1 VGKKQSTRPE
11 TRAGADDE
19 DERGSWHLRTAG
31 SWFFAILL
39 WVAGVGGILLFGRD
53 GAEVVYAN
61 LQGIHGTVVIDKC
74 AHTKSYAICYGP
86 FDSDDGSVHRKRLE
100 LRTFSHDQPGRHE
113 KTALVSKSYPY
124 AWAADVSPWEQ
135 FIPVAPFVFLALV
148 QTIWLI
154 LSLRARKRR
163 KLAAAAA
170 ATERARAASAAA
182 AAAAAA
188 TAAARAETRQFN
200 RIDLAPPAPEPP
212 GPPRAYPPGPPAGYP
227 TTPTGYPAVQHAHP
241 APSPP
246 SVPSPPSPVVP
257 QPVGPS
263 VPSPAAP
270 AVPSP
275 AVPAPPVPQPAAPPV
290 PPAPSEGGS
299 TYPPAAGRPRPT
311 GPGRVYP
318 SAATQQGDSSG
329 YRFDPKR
336 VDYREAPHSTTG
348 GRKADPP
355 GWQDLLGTPMPPAP
369 PQRARPPRE
378 TPDHG

>member
-1 VGKKQSTRPE
+1 MGKKQSTRPE
-11 TRAGADDE
+11 IRAGADDE
-19 DERGSWHLRTAG
+19 DERGSWHLRSAG
-31 SWFFAILL
+31 SWFFAIML
-39 WVAGVGGILLFGRD
+39 WVAGVGGIALFGRD

-61 LQGIHGTVVIDKC
+61 TQGVHGTVVIDKC
-74 AHTKSYAICYGP
+74 AHTKSYALCYGS
-86 FDSDDGSVHRKRLE
+86 FDSDDKSVHRDRLE
-100 LRTFSHDQPGRHE
+100 LRTFRHDQPGRHE

-124 AWAADVSPWEQ
+124 AWAADVSPLEQ

-163 KLAAAAA
+163 KLAVAAAA
-170 ATERARAASAAA
+170 AEQLRAASAAA

-200 RIDLAPPAPEPP
+200 RLDLAPPAPDPP

-227 TTPTGYPAVQHAHP
+227 TTPAGYPAVQHAHP
-241 APSPP
+241 APTPVAPP
-246 SVPSPPSPVVP
+246 PTVPP
-257 QPVGPS
+257 
-263 VPSPAAP
+263 
-270 AVPSP
+270 
-275 AVPAPPVPQPAAPPV
+275 PPVPPQAAPPV
-290 PPAPSEGGS
+290 P
-299 TYPPAAGRPRPT
+299 RPRPT

-318 SAATQQGDSSG
+318 SSATQQDESSG

-336 VDYREAPHSTTG
+336 VDFREAPHSKTG
-348 GRKADPP
+348 GGPADPP